1 MLVPNRPASSCQAWS
16 YIDYNDSQIPKWSSN
31 DHRVQCCNTLL
42 VSKCLKNFNWAEHI
56 LYHCSNI
63 WRGLV
68 SHRRQRGCASTF
80 FINCPDMSRKRY
92 KHKHQQKLFKLSQS
106 FFSSNL
112 DPHKIGSQF
121 LEAQQG
127 RHFLPHPRSLEDDP
141 TTGRSFPLPV
151 AETSQPSPLPPFFW
165 RDASPDAIYAWP
177 LGKWE
182 FFWKFLEFLMEE
194 LQDFQVL
201 GMLPIN

>member
-1 MLVPNRPASSCQAWS
+1 
-16 YIDYNDSQIPKWSSN
+16 
-31 DHRVQCCNTLL
+31 
-42 VSKCLKNFNWAEHI
+42 
-56 LYHCSNI
+56 
-63 WRGLV
+63 
-68 SHRRQRGCASTF
+68 
-80 FINCPDMSRKRY
+80 MSRKRY

-182 FFWKFLEFLMEE
+182 FFVKFLEFWMEE
-194 LQDFQVL
+194 FFPRFPSIGNVANKLEQWNQWSCYVL
-201 GMLPIN
+201 LLRSWLAFRWDCLTCSTLFATYCHWLGNFHWNFPTGVAKCTVTLALKPLFGTPRHFLNGSSPY